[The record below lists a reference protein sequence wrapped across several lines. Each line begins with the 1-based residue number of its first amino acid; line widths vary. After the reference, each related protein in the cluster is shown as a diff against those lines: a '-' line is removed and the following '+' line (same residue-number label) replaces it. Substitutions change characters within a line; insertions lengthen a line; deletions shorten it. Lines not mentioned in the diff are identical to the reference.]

1 MIGKKTFLNQ
11 SFGGEASRAEAAP
24 APLPVPG
31 DASLVLAV
39 RRACKNQPVPVGLEP
54 SIRELIARDAE
65 RVAGTQTPVERI
77 SR

>member
-1 MIGKKTFLNQ
+1 MIGKKPFLNQ
-11 SFGGEASRAEAAP
+11 FVGGEARRAEAAP
-24 APLPVPG
+24 SPLPVPG

-39 RRACKNQPVPVGLEP
+39 RKACKNQPVPVGLES

-65 RVAGTQTPVERI
+65 RVTQTPVERF